1 MKNQSAPLADLFEQ
15 IDGIL
20 VINMDSS
27 PERFA
32 HFMSTVG
39 VHLPAEKLERISAVA
54 GRELPSYG
62 KEPWFTDKTG
72 ERARFWG
79 GTGGCALSHR
89 NAIAHAR
96 GKGWRNVLIFEDDVC
111 LEASDDAIPLI
122 TEVLKNR
129 TGAYLFY
136 VGYNKPAP
144 RGKVIARNG
153 GAAVW
158 RTDGVLATH
167 AYIVSSELYEPLL
180 NAFPANDDDI
190 WEWLAKYRAVDVLYR
205 DFVPHWPGVS
215 VYVLDPILFH
225 QRDGVSDIGLNAA
238 EGVEVANRLSP
249 RKLKGWKKLLN
260 KMLIPLRRL
269 KTRLNSLRTYYR
281 ASTQGLPGYKKKRKD
296 R

>member
-1 MKNQSAPLADLFEQ
+1 MLSSALAELYAQ

-27 PERFA
+27 PERYE

-62 KEPWFTDKTG
+62 KAPWFTEKTG

-96 GKGWRNVLIFEDDVC
+96 NKGWRNVLIFEDDVC
-111 LEASDDAIPLI
+111 LEPSEDAIPLM
-122 TEVLKNR
+122 TEFLKNK

-136 VGYNKPAP
+136 AGYNKPEP
-144 RGKVIARNG
+144 RGKVIAQNG
-153 GAAVW
+153 EAALW
-158 RTDGVLATH
+158 RTDGVIAAH
-167 AYIVSSELYEPLL
+167 AYIVSADLYEPLL
-180 NAFPANDDDI
+180 NVFPTNDDDI

-205 DFVPHWPGVS
+205 DFVPFWPNVN

-238 EGVEVANRLSP
+238 EGADAANRFSP
-249 RKLKGWKKLLN
+249 KKMKGAKKMLN
-260 KMLIPLRRL
+260 KLATPLRRL
-269 KTRLNSLRTYYR
+269 KIRLNSLRTYYR
-281 ASTQGLPGYKKKRKD
+281 ASKHGLPGYKNKRKKR
-296 R
+296 